1 MTPLFLF
8 ISSHHFFLCRAALCR
23 SSCRGRLPKRAP
35 ATTLRASR
43 GRRPSGNSS
52 PANVFTSWISWW
64 FWKRWLA
71 QQKHTQTHRQTQR
84 NPEERAQMLMKVSGW
99 MRIVMLRW
107 LCLSV
112 CLSACQLFSATLSSL
127 QMKNCLADVDS
138 WRLFANLNELCLVRP
153 RADKL
158 WIITEN
164 YIQLCKQPT
173 WWMIYQTILSPGKV
187 RFLLRD
193 TMNSLTIFFYHK
205 PNVCVHSVHVHT
217 LR

>member
-71 QQKHTQTHRQTQR
+71 QQKHIDRLKETQR
-84 NPEERAQMLMKVSGW
+84 NVHRCWWRSQGGW
-99 MRIVMLRW
+99 E
-107 LCLSV
+107 LSCWGDCV
-112 CLSACQLFSATLSSL
+112 CLSASC
-127 QMKNCLADVDS
+127 
-138 WRLFANLNELCLVRP
+138 
-153 RADKL
+153 
-158 WIITEN
+158 
-164 YIQLCKQPT
+164 
-173 WWMIYQTILSPGKV
+173 
-187 RFLLRD
+187 FLLRSQACRWKTAWPMSTPGGCLPTSMSCAWWD
-193 TMNSLTIFFYHK
+193 RGQISYE
-205 PNVCVHSVHVHT
+205 
-217 LR
+217 